1 MKEALFLCL
10 LLALVGTLLRLV
22 IESAGA
28 RAAAKTVTA
37 LCSLLALFV
46 LADAVRG
53 GVQVVPVMDFRDETA
68 YFQSLSAETL
78 DAVCREAEKMLAERL
93 CIGITDKCGHAP
105 ASCCAVLNREN
116 LQVSAVTVRF
126 VREDLLLSSYEV
138 KAYVRAQCGTD
149 TEVEVVFE

>member
-1 MKEALFLCL
+1 MREALFLCL
-10 LLALVGTLLRLV
+10 LLSLVGTLLRLV

-28 RAAAKTVTA
+28 RAAAKTIAAV
-37 LCSLLALFV
+37 CSLLALFV
-46 LADAVRG
+46 LADAARG
-53 GVQVVPVMDFRDETA
+53 GVQVAPAVDFRDETA

-93 CIGITDKCGHAP
+93 RTGIADKCGHMP
-105 ASCCAVLNREN
+105 AACSAVLDREN

-126 VREDLLLSSYEV
+126 ARDDLLLSSYEV

>member
-28 RAAAKTVTA
+28 RAAAKTVAA
-37 LCSLLALFV
+37 LCSLLVLFV

-93 CIGITDKCGHAP
+93 CTGIVLRGAQSGESAGFGGH
-105 ASCCAVLNREN
+105 CAVCPRR
-116 LQVSAVTVRF
+116 SA
-126 VREDLLLSSYEV
+126 
-138 KAYVRAQCGTD
+138 AQQL
-149 TEVEVVFE
+149 

>member
-28 RAAAKTVTA
+28 RAAAKTVAA

-53 GVQVVPVMDFRDETA
+53 GV
-68 YFQSLSAETL
+68 
-78 DAVCREAEKMLAERL
+78 
-93 CIGITDKCGHAP
+93 
-105 ASCCAVLNREN
+105 
-116 LQVSAVTVRF
+116 
-126 VREDLLLSSYEV
+126 
-138 KAYVRAQCGTD
+138 
-149 TEVEVVFE
+149 